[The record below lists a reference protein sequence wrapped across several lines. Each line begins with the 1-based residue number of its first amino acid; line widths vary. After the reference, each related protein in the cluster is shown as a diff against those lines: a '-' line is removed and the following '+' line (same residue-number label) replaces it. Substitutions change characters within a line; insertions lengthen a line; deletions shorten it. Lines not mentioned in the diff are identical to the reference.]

1 MHKTMFARCI
11 GAALLA
17 LLAACGGGGDSGG
30 GVSAPAVLAAASAG
44 APVADCANGGITV
57 SSGVDTNGNGVLDAS
72 EISSAQYVCNGAPGA
87 DGSSGSSGA
96 NALVRMSDAGGS
108 CPNGGKMI
116 EAGLDGNGNG
126 VLDAAEVSSTGYAC
140 NGAAGAAGPAGPVGP
155 AGAPGATGA
164 PGASSLMLI
173 TPLAAGSDCPHGGV
187 TIDSGVDGNGNGQL
201 DAAEVTSTEYACN
214 GAPAGL
220 PWVDVTGTSVTAQS
234 NTGYLAHND
243 AAQVVVTL
251 PATPSVGD
259 IVRVNGLGAGG
270 WRIAQNDGQTIVGQK
285 LWILGWAPRES
296 NRLWRSVASSAD
308 GTKLV
313 AVVLG
318 GQIYTS
324 TNSGVTWAAR
334 DQNRNWASVASSA
347 DGTKLVAVVN
357 GGQIY
362 TSTNSGATWAAQDQN
377 RNWVSVASSADGTR
391 LVAVVFGGQIY
402 TSTNS
407 GATWAAQDQNR
418 NWVSVA
424 SSADGTRLVAVAG
437 GQIYT
442 SYSGGIDGTWV
453 ARGTTQNWSSVAS
466 SADGT
471 KLVAVALA
479 GQIYTSFNGG
489 AGWTARDSVRHWKSV
504 ASSADGTK
512 LVAVALDGIYTSADS
527 GSNWVP
533 WAVSNAYE
541 QWTSVASSTDGT
553 KLVAVAWNGQIYTS
567 TKVTQDV
574 QTAIGTSGGITG
586 ERYEAIELQ
595 YVGGGRFNVL
605 SASGVFR
612 VQ

>member
-270 WRIAQNDGQTIVGQK
+270 WRIAQNDGQTIIGQN
-285 LWILGWAPRES
+285 LRV
-296 NRLWRSVASSAD
+296 RSSVP
-308 GTKLV
+308 
-313 AVVLG
+313 
-318 GQIYTS
+318 
-324 TNSGVTWAAR
+324 R
-334 DQNRNWASVASSA
+334 DQVRSW
-347 DGTKLVAVVN
+347 
-357 GGQIY
+357 Q
-362 TSTNSGATWAAQDQN
+362 
-377 RNWVSVASSADGTR
+377 
-391 LVAVVFGGQIY
+391 
-402 TSTNS
+402 
-407 GATWAAQDQNR
+407 
-418 NWVSVA
+418 
-424 SSADGTRLVAVAG
+424 
-437 GQIYT
+437 
-442 SYSGGIDGTWV
+442 
-453 ARGTTQNWSSVAS
+453 SVAS

-471 KLVAVALA
+471 KLVAVAYGDYIYTSADGGANWIARDSSRLWKSVA
-479 GQIYTSFNGG
+479 SSADGARLVAAVPYGGIYTSSDGGVTWTGQSSPGLNWSSVASSADGMRLVAAVAGGPIYTSIDGGQTWATGPSQNWASVASSEDGTRLVAVVNGGQIYTSAGG
-489 AGWTARDSVRHWKSV
+489 TTWTLQTLSPTRNWSSVASSGDGTMLVAVAANAQIHTSADSGAHWIVRDSIRNWKSV
-504 ASSADGTK
+504 ASSADGTT
-512 LVAVALDGIYTSADS
+512 LVAAVSGGQIYRSIDS
-527 GSNWVP
+527 GANWV
-533 WAVSNAYE
+533 AQESN
-541 QWTSVASSTDGT
+541 QSWSSVASSADGT
-553 KLVAVAWNGQIYTS
+553 KVVAAVSPGQVYTL
-567 TKVTQDV
+567 TNAVQDV
-574 QTAIGTSGGITG
+574 QTTSGATG
-586 ERYEAIELQ
+586 TIIGDLFEAIELQ
-595 YVGGGRFNVL
+595 YLGGGVFNVL
-605 SASGVFR
+605 SASGTFE